1 MFKTLET
8 RCPKCANTAF
18 RPSRWRS
25 HDEKKLHPGT
35 QAVRCVACGQRFFAP
50 TRNQRMIWP
59 VVAAVSLLTI
69 ALAGM
74 ALMLWSLNAD
84 RTPTDFGPVQTARA
98 AAPAVPDS
106 TIEAAEQGDPEAEFR
121 LGKNLLGDQAADKQ
135 QIERGHYWL
144 NRAIEHEHTGAMV
157 HLGRMYRSGVGA
169 LQNFS
174 KATQLFRLAA
184 DLGDAEA
191 MVELGRLYR
200 DGVGLEADNVLAYVW
215 FNRAASLRND
225 EATRERMAVS
235 HRLKPDELIRAQEI
249 SDQPFGSTSVPTA
262 NTAEAPGD
270 AAPGDAAPASPQ
282 TARGEAKADENAAN
296 KDKPAS

>member
-74 ALMLWSLNAD
+74 ALMIWSLNAD
-84 RTPTDFGPVQTARA
+84 RTPTHFGPVQTARA

-135 QIERGHYWL
+135 QIERGLYWL
-144 NRAIEHEHTGAMV
+144 NRAIEHKHTGAMV
-157 HLGRMYRSGVGA
+157 HLGRMYRSGIGA

-174 KATQLFRLAA
+174 KATQLFRTAA
-184 DLGDAEA
+184 DLGDPDG
-191 MVELGRLYR
+191 MLELGRLYR
-200 DGVGLEADNVLAYVW
+200 DGIGLEADNVLAYVW
-215 FNRAASLRND
+215 FNRAASLRHD
-225 EATRERMAVS
+225 EATRERLAVS
-235 HRLKPDELIRAQEI
+235 HRLKPDELIRAQEL
-249 SDQPFGSTSVPTA
+249 SDQPFGDTA
-262 NTAEAPGD
+262 DLAPDVDAQDTAESPGE
-270 AAPGDAAPASPQ
+270 AASSQ
-282 TARGEAKADENAAN
+282 TAHGNAKTDADNAESG
-296 KDKPAS
+296 DKPAS

>member
-8 RCPKCANTAF
+8 RCPKCANTVF

-35 QAVRCVACGQRFFAP
+35 QAVRCAACGQRFFAP
-50 TRNQRMIWP
+50 TRNERMIWP
-59 VVAAVSLLTI
+59 VVAAASLLTI
-69 ALAGM
+69 ALAGAGIM
-74 ALMLWSLNAD
+74 IWSLNSESEPGEFGIVQPA
-84 RTPTDFGPVQTARA
+84 RTV
-98 AAPAVPDS
+98 APSIPDS

-249 SDQPFGSTSVPTA
+249 SDQPFGSTSVPT
-262 NTAEAPGD
+262 TSAED
-270 AAPGDAAPASPQ
+270 APGDAAPASPQ

>member
-8 RCPKCANTAF
+8 RCPKCANTVF

-35 QAVRCVACGQRFFAP
+35 QAVRCEACGQRFFAP
-50 TRNQRMIWP
+50 IRNERMIWP
-59 VVAAVSLLTI
+59 VVAAASLLTI
-69 ALAGM
+69 ALAGAVIM
-74 ALMLWSLNAD
+74 IWSLNSESKPD
-84 RTPTDFGPVQTARA
+84 DFGVTQPARVVT
-98 AAPAVPDS
+98 PAVPDS

-121 LGKNLLGDQAADKQ
+121 LGKNLLSDQAADKQ
-135 QIERGHYWL
+135 QIDRGLYWL
-144 NRAIEHEHTGAMV
+144 NRAIEHKHTGAMV

-169 LQNFS
+169 LQNFG

-262 NTAEAPGD
+262 GTDGTTDE
-270 AAPGDAAPASPQ
+270 AAPTSPQ
-282 TARGEAKADENAAN
+282 TASGEAKAEEDAAN